1 MMDKES
7 SSLIAILD
15 DLDARY
21 EEIERQVSDPALARE
36 TAKLV
41 ALSKERGKLRL
52 LVAKYRDYKKIVTG
66 IDDAQQILEDK
77 SADPDLRTMAQEEL
91 EQLTARKDS
100 LLEDLQD
107 TLVMADEMHVDSV
120 IMEIRAGTGGEEAA
134 LFARDLHDMYVRYA
148 AKRRWKV
155 EQLDFSPSDM
165 GGFREV
171 IFSIK
176 GEGVWSEL
184 GYEGG
189 GHRVQ
194 RVPETEAQGRI
205 HTSAATVAVLPEP
218 EEVDVEINPADVV
231 EHVSRAGGPGGQNV
245 NKVSSAI
252 RLEHVPTGI
261 TVNMREEASQHK
273 NRAKAWR
280 ILRSRVYELYESK
293 RRAERESQRRTMI
306 GSGDRSDKIR
316 TYNFPQSRVTDH
328 RIGLSLYNL
337 DRVMAGDLDELIA
350 ALREHDRQERI
361 KNLQASPR
369 AGVSASK

>member
-1 MMDKES
+1 MSKEHS
-7 SSLIAILD
+7 GFLTILSEMN
-15 DLDARY
+15 ARSD
-21 EEIERQVSDPALARE
+21 EIERQISDPAIARE
-36 TAKLV
+36 HTKLV
-41 ALSKERGKLRL
+41 SLSKERSKLQPI
-52 LVAKYRDYKKIVTG
+52 VQKYRVYTKVLAG
-66 IDDAQQILEDK
+66 MEDAQQILDDK
-77 SADPDLRTMAQEEL
+77 TTDPDFRALAEEEL
-91 EQLTARKDS
+91 EQLTAEKDA
-100 LLEDLQD
+100 LLEEIQN
-107 TLVMADEMHVDSV
+107 TLIMADDIHIGSV

-134 LFARDLHDMYVRYA
+134 LFARDLYEMYGRYA
-148 AKRRWKV
+148 ATRRWRV

-171 IFSIK
+171 IFNIK

-218 EEVDVEINPADVV
+218 EDVDIEINPSDVI

-252 RLEHVPTGI
+252 RLEHTPTGI
-261 TVNMREEASQHK
+261 TVNMRDESSQHK

-280 ILRSRVYELYESK
+280 ILRSRIYEHHERE
-293 RRAERESQRRTMI
+293 RRADRDSQRRTMI

-316 TYNFPQSRVTDH
+316 TYNFPQNRVTDH

-337 DRVMAGDLDELIA
+337 DRIMEGDMGELIA
-350 ALREHDRQERI
+350 ALREHDRQQRL
-361 KNLQASPR
+361 KNLQLTPR
-369 AGVSASK
+369 TDASASK